1 MSNLEFAKSAKHE
14 MREYL
19 QKAAMVVEAQ
29 LGTNPELAEIGVPVD
44 PDVADHMGAF
54 EENALVLDDPDEML
68 VGGAA

>member
-1 MSNLEFAKSAKHE
+1 MSDFDFAKAAKYE

-29 LGTNPELAEIGVPVD
+29 LGTDPELAEIGVPVD

-54 EENALVLDDPDEML
+54 EENALVFDDPEL
-68 VGGAA
+68 VGGVA

>member
-1 MSNLEFAKSAKHE
+1 MSNLDIEKSASHE

-44 PDVADHMGAF
+44 PDVADYMGAF
-54 EENALVLDDPDEML
+54 EENAFVMDEIQE
-68 VGGAA
+68 GGAA